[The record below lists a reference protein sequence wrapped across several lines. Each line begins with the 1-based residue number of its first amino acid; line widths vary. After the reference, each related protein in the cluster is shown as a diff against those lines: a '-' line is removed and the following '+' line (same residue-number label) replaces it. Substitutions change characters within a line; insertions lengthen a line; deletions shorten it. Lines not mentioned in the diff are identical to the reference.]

1 MCVCLCDIRRDRR
14 FLVIDPIQFI
24 LVEPEVKRIGWG
36 IVKFSDLI
44 QVIEKNLFEKKRKQI
59 FLIPKF

>member
-1 MCVCLCDIRRDRR
+1 
-14 FLVIDPIQFI
+14 VIDQVQFI

-44 QVIEKNLFEKKRKQI
+44 QVNSSKTTN
-59 FLIPKF
+59 